1 MGGDPQNHNKARC
14 LGGNSHSRD
23 FRHDKPIF
31 VEAITGDS
39 RLIIANVNAI
49 NGF

>member
-1 MGGDPQNHNKARC
+1 MSGDPQNHNKARY
-14 LGGNSHSRD
+14 LGGNSHSTD
-23 FRHDKPIF
+23 FRYNKPIF

-39 RLIIANVNAI
+39 RLIITNVNAI